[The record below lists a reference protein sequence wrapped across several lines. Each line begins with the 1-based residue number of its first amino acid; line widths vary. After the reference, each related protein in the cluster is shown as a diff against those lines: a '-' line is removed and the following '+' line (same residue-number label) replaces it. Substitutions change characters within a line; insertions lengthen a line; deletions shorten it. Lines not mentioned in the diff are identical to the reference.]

1 MQKLMSK
8 TSDTS
13 RSATPEDHRP
23 LADCELDAASGGF
36 FGDIVKQLMNQ
47 PTTFG
52 GPTIIIGSGG
62 VGGNVDPTGGPCPD
76 VE

>member
-1 MQKLMSK
+1 MEKIMSK
-8 TSDTS
+8 TSDIS

-23 LADCELDAASGGF
+23 LADSELEAVSGF
-36 FGDIVKQLMNQ
+36 LGDMVKQLINQ
-47 PTTFG
+47 PTNFG

-62 VGGNVDPTGGPCPD
+62 AGGNVDPTGGPCPD

>member
-1 MQKLMSK
+1 MSK
-8 TSDTS
+8 TNDAS

-23 LADCELDAASGGF
+23 LADNELDAVSGSF

-47 PTTFG
+47 PTNFG
-52 GPTIIIGSGG
+52 GMIIIIGNGG
-62 VGGNVDPTGGPCPD
+62 VGGNVDPTGGPSPD